1 MRGRS
6 KERRGEV
13 DQRYQTLTKEE
24 IIVIFNVYLFIYCY
38 HFYTYIKTL
47 LVIIASYKL
56 LSLLW

>member
-1 MRGRS
+1 MRGRG

-24 IIVIFNVYLFIYCY
+24 IVVIFHVYLFIYCY
-38 HFYTYIKTL
+38 CFYTNIKTL

-56 LSLLW
+56 LLLLW